1 MKEGDIIEWR
11 GANRIHRGKVI
22 KSDTSSEGFIVR
34 LDNALCMGM
43 VSREVSSLSLS
54 SHTASPVCVP
64 VSIPINSAICT
75 LLQIFF
81 SQGSFDLYSFG

>member
-34 LDNALCMGM
+34 LDNGKPFPLKDLRQ
-43 VSREVSSLSLS
+43 SR
-54 SHTASPVCVP
+54 
-64 VSIPINSAICT
+64 SAELIE
-75 LLQIFF
+75 L
-81 SQGSFDLYSFG
+81 

>member
-34 LDNALCMGM
+34 LDNGKTFPLKDLRH
-43 VSREVSSLSLS
+43 SRSAKLIEVLSGEML
-54 SHTASPVCVP
+54 
-64 VSIPINSAICT
+64 
-75 LLQIFF
+75 
-81 SQGSFDLYSFG
+81 